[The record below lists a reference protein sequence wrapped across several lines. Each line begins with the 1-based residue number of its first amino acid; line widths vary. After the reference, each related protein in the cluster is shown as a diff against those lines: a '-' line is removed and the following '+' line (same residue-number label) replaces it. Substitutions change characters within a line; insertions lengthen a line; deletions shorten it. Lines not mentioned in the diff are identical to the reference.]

1 MLTDLFKETIW
12 AITGNKVRSGLT
24 ILGIVIGVA
33 SVITMVAIGQ
43 GSQKN
48 IEEKIQ
54 SIGSNLIMVYPGS
67 QSNGMVRG
75 ERGGG
80 RTLSVDDSEAIKDE
94 VQGISGVAPE
104 ISGRYQITFKENNTN
119 TRVLGATSE
128 YTEVKN
134 IEIEN
139 GMFITEQHLKKS
151 SKVAI
156 LGPTTVEDLFGEG
169 ADPIGSVI
177 RINKIDFEV
186 VGTTVSKGGSGMN
199 NSDDVI
205 YIPLDTFRHFLSGT
219 EYVSTINVAA
229 KNQEV
234 MTSAQEQ
241 ITQLLLKRH
250 KIENADEAD
259 FSIMNQTDVI
269 STATSITNTFTI
281 LLSSIAGISLLV
293 GGIGIMNMML
303 TTVTE
308 RTREIGLRKAVGIK
322 KTYINLQFLVEAVM
336 LTFVGGAAGVFLGWA
351 VALIIPKFYSS
362 LTTEI
367 SLFSVFLAFG
377 VSAAVGI
384 IFGFYPA
391 RQAANLSPIEALRY
405 E

>member
-1 MLTDLFKETIW
+1 MEATTTTET
-12 AITGNKVRSGLT
+12 
-24 ILGIVIGVA
+24 
-33 SVITMVAIGQ
+33 
-43 GSQKN
+43 
-48 IEEKIQ
+48 
-54 SIGSNLIMVYPGS
+54 
-67 QSNGMVRG
+67 
-75 ERGGG
+75 
-80 RTLSVDDSEAIKDE
+80 
-94 VQGISGVAPE
+94 
-104 ISGRYQITFKENNTN
+104 
-119 TRVLGATSE
+119 
-128 YTEVKN
+128 
-134 IEIEN
+134 
-139 GMFITEQHLKKS
+139 
-151 SKVAI
+151 
-156 LGPTTVEDLFGEG
+156 
-169 ADPIGSVI
+169 
-177 RINKIDFEV
+177 KIDFEV

>member
-119 TRVLGATSE
+119 TRVLGVTSE